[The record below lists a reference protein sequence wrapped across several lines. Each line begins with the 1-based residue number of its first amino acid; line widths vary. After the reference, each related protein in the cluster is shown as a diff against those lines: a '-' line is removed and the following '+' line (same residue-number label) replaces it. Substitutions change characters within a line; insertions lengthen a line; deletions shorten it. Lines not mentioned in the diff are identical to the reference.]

1 MTVNVG
7 VVETG
12 AVLDLKDA
20 KSLDTKIRLLS
31 NTVRDNLHKIAALV
45 EEAKRGQIHVALG
58 FNSWTA
64 YLADALGGQLK
75 LDTDARRAVVALM
88 SGHGAS
94 QRTIAQ
100 AVGTSQ
106 KTVNRDLQVSH
117 NDSPE
122 GTGESCADGKADLS
136 TGLDGKN
143 YSRDRPAR
151 VSRRKPFMNS
161 VSPVRKDLARARKKL
176 QTVLADNR
184 FRSNREVI
192 IRELRVEAESLLGLL
207 QHLLDADGQ

>member
-1 MTVNVG
+1 MTATAVIVAATAPMEVG
-7 VVETG
+7 E
-12 AVLDLKDA
+12 A
-20 KSLDTKIRLLS
+20 KRIDKKIRLLAD
-31 NTVRDNLHKIAALV
+31 TVRDNLHKIAALV
-45 EEAKRGQIHVALG
+45 EEAKQGQIHVALG

-106 KTVNRDLQVSH
+106 KTVSRDLQVSH

-122 GTGESCADGKADLS
+122 GPWESPAVGGPDLS
-136 TGLDGKN
+136 TGLDGKT

-151 VSRRKPFMNS
+151 VPRRKPFMNS
-161 VSPVRKDLARARKKL
+161 VSPMRKDLARARKKL
-176 QTVLADNR
+176 QTVLEDNR
-184 FRSNREVI
+184 FRLNREVI

-207 QHLLDADGQ
+207 QHLLEADGQ